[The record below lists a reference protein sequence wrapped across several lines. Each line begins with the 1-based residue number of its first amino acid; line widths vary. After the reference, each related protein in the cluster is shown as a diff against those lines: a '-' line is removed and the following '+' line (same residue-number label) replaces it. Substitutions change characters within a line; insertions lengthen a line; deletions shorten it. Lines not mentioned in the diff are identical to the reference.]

1 MHCQTHI
8 QDIIVD
14 CRDQQGD
21 GGGGHGQDQQAGGG
35 GHGQDQQGGGGH
47 GSGEQAC
54 KHLLHSS
61 SLTLLL
67 SLQHLCS
74 FPE

>member
-21 GGGGHGQDQQAGGG
+21 GGGGHG
-35 GHGQDQQGGGGH
+35 
-47 GSGEQAC
+47 SGEQAC
-54 KHLLHSS
+54 KHLSPSS
-61 SLTLLL
+61 SITLLL
-67 SLQHLCS
+67 HVSQCMG
-74 FPE
+74 